1 MDDTI
6 ELPYPE
12 WQRSLQEAILEFD
25 RERLAEKALKAEGMI
40 LERLRQLQQSDDGHN
55 ERTAITDGL
64 STLRTLKRER
74 LDHPDWSYL

>member
-40 LERLRQLQQSDDGHN
+40 LERLRQLISIFTW
-55 ERTAITDGL
+55 RA
-64 STLRTLKRER
+64 S
-74 LDHPDWSYL
+74 S